1 MARPKKTTNG
11 PKSKRR
17 SKALVQFTALQIEGG
32 ILSPSVLSKIAQF
45 EAGMQSEADYQIPKG
60 LALRDEIGRYWRI
73 ASAQYGAFRA
83 SGRSLDFVKSLFRDV
98 FQFKFTDQVAPIMLS
113 DRAFPI
119 TALLNSG
126 SVPLIIADSTEGL
139 DSLQPKFGDTG
150 KKRTAFGLLQE
161 FLNAEDACLWG
172 IASDGNTIRIARD
185 NSSLTRP
192 AWIEADLR
200 RIFEEEH
207 YADFAVL
214 WLLMHATS
222 FSEKTPAESRIEK
235 WREQGREEGA
245 RASEKLRLGVEEA
258 LKILG
263 DGFIKHQKNTELRRR
278 VLTGEVIAQQYY
290 QELLRLVYRMIFL
303 LTVEE
308 RERLHPKGT
317 LKKPRD
323 LYFEGYSMIRIR
335 TRAIRRTAYDRY
347 GDLWDGLKITFR
359 GLARGETRLGLP
371 ALGGLFGEDQTPT
384 ILDTSIENRFLLS
397 AVRCLS
403 WLEEE
408 DGLSKVNWRDMGP
421 EELGSVYESLLEL
434 VPQFVDSGNG
444 FRFANVED
452 SKGNQRKTSGSYY
465 TPDSLVQSLLDS
477 ALEPVIEDTIR
488 KNPAGADR
496 ALLKLSII
504 DPACGSGHFLLGAAR
519 RLAVHVA
526 RIRAQGTPTAEE
538 FEKALRQV
546 ISKCIYGVDRNPMAL
561 ELART
566 ALWLEAVSPDA
577 PLSFLDHHLVC
588 GDGLLGLIDLSV
600 LKDGIPQ
607 EAFKALE
614 GDDSRTVK
622 VLSDQ
627 NKETLKGIKSG
638 RDADLFTQ
646 SFENFKPAVVEE
658 WIKIQEMPD
667 DTLEAVE
674 NKKKAFQKYQQ
685 TAWNVSSDP
694 IGLAADMYVA
704 AFMARKTQ
712 PDAMKIPTSEHL
724 GKVLS
729 GAKIDESIVRFVR
742 EQARRHRFLH
752 WKLKFPDVFKKG
764 GFEVVLGNPPWERI
778 KLQEEE
784 FFSSRDPAIANA
796 RNKAE
801 RQRLIDG
808 LSNEPMGSAGRQLFE
823 SFVEAKHEAEATSV
837 FAHQECRYPL
847 TGTGDVNTYALFAE
861 TFLNLLSKTGRSGVI
876 VPSGIASDD
885 TTKAFFGHISSGKLV
900 SLIDFENRKG
910 IFPGVHKSFKFC
922 LLTLGLAPSA
932 NLSFFLTDTS
942 QIGDKRRRFS
952 LTPEEFSL
960 LNPNTKTCPIFRSQ
974 YDAELT
980 KKIYKRVPVL
990 INETIPEGNP
1000 WGVSFARLFDMATD
1014 SDCFRTKDRLK
1025 EMKEPVP
1032 LYEAKM
1038 IHQFDHRFATY
1049 ADDSN
1054 EGARDVTPE
1063 EKADPNFRVTPRYW
1077 VERSEVEER
1086 LAKKNWP
1093 HPWLMGW
1100 RDITNSTNERTV
1112 IASLVP
1118 RVGVGDKFLLMFP
1131 KCSIGFARMLCLL
1144 ADQNCL
1150 VHDFVAR
1157 QKLGGTSFK
1166 YHYKKQVAT
1175 LPPSAY
1181 SDAHLEFIVPR
1192 VLALIWPSSLKYEL
1206 ETIPDVLRFIVNE
1219 TEFHNARYEI
1229 DAFYFARYGLSREEV
1244 SYVLDPSNLMGEDY
1258 PSETFGVL
1266 MRKELKA
1273 HGEYRTRRLV
1283 LEAWDRMK
1291 KEGALPVPV
1300 TPWTELSI

>member
-1 MARPKKTTNG
+1 MARPKKTSIT
-11 PKSKRR
+11 PKTKKR
-17 SKALVQFTALQIEGG
+17 SKALVHFTALQIEGG
-32 ILSPSVLSKIAQF
+32 ILSPAVLSKIAQF
-45 EAGMQSEADYQIPKG
+45 GAGMQSEADYQIPKG
-60 LALRDEIGRYWRI
+60 LTLRDEIGRYWRM
-73 ASAQYGAFRA
+73 ASAQWGAYKL
-83 SGRSLDFVKSLFRDV
+83 SGRSHEFVKNMLRDV
-98 FQFKFTDQVAPIMLS
+98 FQFKLTELGAPLLIS
-113 DRAFPI
+113 ERAFPI
-119 TALLNSG
+119 TATLNG
-126 SVPLIIADSTEGL
+126 GAVPLVIADSVEGL
-139 DSLQPKFGDTG
+139 DTLQPKFGDSG

-161 FLNAEDACLWG
+161 FLNAEDSCLWG

-200 RIFEEEH
+200 RIFEEEL

-214 WLLMHATS
+214 WLVMHSSS
-222 FSEKTPAESRIEK
+222 FSEKNPAESRIEK

-263 DGFIKHQKNTELRRR
+263 DGFIKHQKNQELRQK
-278 VLTGEVIAQQYY
+278 VLSRGLTAHQYY

-317 LKKPRD
+317 LKNSKE
-323 LYFEGYSMIRIR
+323 LYAEGYSMGRIR
-335 TRAIRRTAYDRY
+335 ARAIRRTAYDRY
-347 GDLWDGLKITFR
+347 GDLWDGLKITFK
-359 GLARGETRLGLP
+359 GLAQGEARLGLP
-371 ALGGLFGEDQTPT
+371 ALGGLFGDDQTPS
-384 ILDTSIENRFLLS
+384 LGQVSIENRFLLS

-403 WLEEE
+403 WLEED

-434 VPQFVDSGNG
+434 VPQFYDSGNG
-444 FRFANVED
+444 FKFASVED

-488 KNPAGADR
+488 KNPEGADR

-588 GDGLLGLIDLSV
+588 GDGLLGLIDLGV

-614 GDDSRTVK
+614 GDESRVVK
-622 VLSDQ
+622 ALAEQ
-627 NKETLKGIKSG
+627 NKETLKGIKTG
-638 RDADLFTQ
+638 RDADLFSQ
-646 SFENFKPAVVEE
+646 SFENFKPAVIEE
-658 WIKIQEMPD
+658 WSQIQEMPD

-674 NKKKAFQKYQQ
+674 KKKKAFQKYQQ
-685 TAWNVSSDP
+685 TAWSVTSDP

-704 AFMARKTQ
+704 AFMARKTDQ
-712 PDAMKIPTSEHL
+712 DAMKIPTSAHL

-729 GAKIDESIVRFVR
+729 GAKIDEAMIQFVR

-764 GFEVVLGNPPWERI
+764 GFDVVLGNPPWERI

-784 FFSSRDPAIANA
+784 FFSSRDQAIANA

-801 RQRLIDG
+801 RQRLIDALG
-808 LSNEPMGSAGRQLFE
+808 NEPKGSAGRQLFE
-823 SFVEAKHEAEATSV
+823 TFVEAKHEAEAVSV

-885 TTKAFFGHISSGKLV
+885 TTKAFFGHISSGRLV
-900 SLIDFENRKG
+900 SLIDFENRKK
-910 IFPGVHKSFKFC
+910 IFPAVDSRMKFC
-922 LLTLGLAPSA
+922 LLTIGNAPSA
-932 NLSFFLTDTS
+932 RLSFFLTDTT
-942 QIGDKRRRFS
+942 QIDDKRRQFS
-952 LTPEEFSL
+952 LTPEDFAL

-990 INETIPEGNP
+990 INETIPDGNP
-1000 WGVSFARLFDMATD
+1000 WGISFMAMMHMSGD
-1014 SDCFRTKDRLK
+1014 SGLFRTKDKLK
-1025 EMKEPVP
+1025 ELKDPVP

-1049 ADDSN
+1049 ADDSD
-1054 EGARDVTPE
+1054 EGSREVTE
-1063 EKADPNFRVTPRYW
+1063 QEKADPNFKVTPRYW
-1077 VERSEVEER
+1077 VERAEVEER
-1086 LAKKNWP
+1086 LARKNWP

-1100 RDITNSTNERTV
+1100 RDICRSTDERTV

-1118 RVGVGDKFLLMFP
+1118 RVGVGHTFPLFFTGRTDSASNLFLVSMMN
-1131 KCSIGFARMLCLL
+1131 S
-1144 ADQNCL
+1144 L
-1150 VHDFVAR
+1150 VVDYCAR
-1157 QKLGGTSFK
+1157 QKVGGTHLT
-1166 YHYKKQVAT
+1166 YGYLKQ
-1175 LPPSAY
+1175 LP
-1181 SDAHLEFIVPR
+1181 
-1192 VLALIWPSSLKYEL
+1192 LALPAQLNERHLDRVEDLASSFFPDLVSSRVTPVRKISNSMMARAEL
-1206 ETIPDVLRFIVNE
+1206 
-1219 TEFHNARYEI
+1219 
-1229 DAFYFARYGLSREEV
+1229 DAIFAALYGLTREELV
-1244 SYVLDPSNLMGEDY
+1244 FILDPSVVVGEDY
-1258 PSETFGVL
+1258 PTETFRG
-1266 MRKELKA
+1266 LKDNEIRA
-1273 HGEYRTRRLV
+1273 YGEYRTKRLV
-1283 LEAWDRMK
+1283 LEAWDRLK
-1291 KEGALPVPV
+1291 KEGTLPEPV
-1300 TPWTELSI
+1300 TPWTELAK